1 MMNDNNLPIHI
12 CENEP
17 EGKTKSVNL
26 DITSQT
32 INKAIDLVADS
43 TKQTRTSLDAN
54 TSKGMNKFIELLKST
69 PLGIKIDTY
78 IAERPYKLEK
88 ALTEMKAK
96 YNKTP
101 DCDRKEPSSY
111 IALKVANNINYC
123 LDEDHMRHM
132 FINLLVSDMNKQ
144 KSPNVLPTF
153 IDMINQLSPD
163 DAIFLKKL
171 KDNGYIGNLPILRI
185 KSVDENSYFEYV
197 SPYILC
203 IKELDYMEISQL
215 VLDNLLKLQI
225 VDILTGFFVPKI
237 SNYEEAFSIKKN
249 CYINTKSKID
259 YTPTK
264 LIFTD
269 LGKKF
274 IDICLS

>member
-1 MMNDNNLPIHI
+1 MNDNNLPIHI

-101 DCDRKEPSSY
+101 DYDRKEPSSY

-123 LDEDHMRHM
+123 L
-132 FINLLVSDMNKQ
+132 IIKLGILLN
-144 KSPNVLPTF
+144 
-153 IDMINQLSPD
+153 
-163 DAIFLKKL
+163 
-171 KDNGYIGNLPILRI
+171 
-185 KSVDENSYFEYV
+185 
-197 SPYILC
+197 
-203 IKELDYMEISQL
+203 
-215 VLDNLLKLQI
+215 
-225 VDILTGFFVPKI
+225 
-237 SNYEEAFSIKKN
+237 
-249 CYINTKSKID
+249 
-259 YTPTK
+259 
-264 LIFTD
+264 
-269 LGKKF
+269 
-274 IDICLS
+274 